1 MTELRPEWSDDA
13 TDVLNDI
20 MEYLLETFGISSV
33 IKLRDEIDD
42 YVNTLLKNPNAG
54 RVEPFLEGRC
64 YVYRSIVI
72 NSINKIVYRI
82 DGDVLYIVDIWDMRR
97 SPNNLVSRIE

>member
-1 MTELRPEWSDDA
+1 MTELRPEWTDDA
-13 TDVLNDI
+13 TERLDAI

-33 IKLRDEIDD
+33 IKLRDEIDS
-42 YVNTLLKNPNAG
+42 YINTLLTNPNIG
-54 RVEPFLEGRC
+54 RVEPFLVGKR

-82 DGDVLYIVDIWDMRR
+82 DEDVLYIIDIWDMRR

>member
-13 TDVLNDI
+13 TEVLNDI

-33 IKLRDEIDD
+33 IKLRDEIDS
-42 YVNTLLKNPNAG
+42 YINTLLTNPNVG
-54 RVEPFLEGRC
+54 RVEPFLVGKR

-82 DGDVLYIVDIWDMRR
+82 DEDVLYIIDIWDMRR
-97 SPNNLVSRIE
+97 SPENLVKGID

>member
-1 MTELRPEWSDDA
+1 MAELHPEWTDDA
-13 TDVLNDI
+13 TERLDAI

-33 IKLRDEIDD
+33 IKLRDEIDS
-42 YVNTLLKNPNAG
+42 YINTLLTNPNIG
-54 RVEPFLEGRC
+54 RVEPFLVGKR

-82 DGDVLYIVDIWDMRR
+82 DEDVLYIIDIWDMRR
-97 SPNNLVSRIE
+97 SPENLVKGID

>member
-72 NSINKIVYRI
+72 NLK
-82 DGDVLYIVDIWDMRR
+82 GELFPQLYVANGYKLII
-97 SPNNLVSRIE
+97 L